1 MHFRVLAVSRS
12 YCDDC
17 SGVCRVFR
25 REGQARKCIR
35 SYNNELAALSIVT
48 VIVGY
53 GVCKAVTSS

>member
-17 SGVCRVFR
+17 SSVCRVFR
-25 REGQARKCIR
+25 RGGRKCIR